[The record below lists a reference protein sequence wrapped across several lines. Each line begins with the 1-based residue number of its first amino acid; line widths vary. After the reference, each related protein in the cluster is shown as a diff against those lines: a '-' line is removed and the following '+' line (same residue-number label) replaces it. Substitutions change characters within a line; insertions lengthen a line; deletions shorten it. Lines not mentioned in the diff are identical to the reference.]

1 LRYVYRHALASGIPL
16 GGLGTGSIEIRVDG
30 KIYDWHIFNNGPWS
44 SRSDDRRAV
53 YMKEDD
59 MFFAI
64 RTCPKGGFPIVRL
77 LRAGSYEL
85 GGDPYTLP
93 WVKPV
98 EGIEFVGEP
107 PFALLRYDDPSLHV
121 EVELEAFSPLI
132 PGNVKNSSTPAAIFR
147 FKLRNK
153 GQEEVDVSLLAGIRN
168 PFTALKGVA
177 GVNEVKPGSP
187 TLLVMRGEGVPPRHA
202 LEGGSMALTVVGG
215 EVSYSAV
222 VPKRKEALARLWVD
236 LRADGA
242 VSGPHRHVAEED
254 FYGVL
259 CARLT
264 LRPGEERTITYIL
277 TWFFPSHYDELGE
290 RLGHAYE
297 NWFTSAEDVARY
309 VAERLSGLYEI
320 TKKFHD
326 DLYVNGTVDRWLADL
341 VGSQLTTLVKAT
353 WFTRDGRF
361 GIWEGYWD
369 PYYMG
374 PGTSAFN
381 TTDVMYYASVMLLFL
396 FPELEVKFLKQHAEW
411 QLSPDCEP
419 YYTAYVLAV
428 PENMYELKKELAR
441 DPAATVDFEKLK
453 KLTSRVVA
461 KTGKDP
467 RGRVPHYFGVSLK
480 RPDAYH
486 MVDLMPKFV
495 LMAYRDALW
504 IGWDLLKE
512 LWPRMVEALEAVLRL
527 HDTVGLRLP
536 YHQTPAGFDAMF
548 RAVEGLRGLPRRLL
562 EFLVLAAQGEAHLP
576 IGFQTFDVWSF
587 IGVAAYTGILWLA
600 ALRAASRAAVRLGDS
615 ERAERYERLLKEAR
629 ENLVKVLWNGEYF
642 DLWYDPVSGLR
653 DKACAAAQLIGQWYA
668 STFTDLG
675 YVVDREKVVS
685 ALRAVKKYNFKPD
698 EGLINGAY
706 PEGPRPA
713 FVGDTVYPNGTG
725 IPFRVGSQMD
735 TPWSGVEFA
744 VASHMI
750 SEGLVE
756 EGLEVLKAVHE
767 RYRLAG
773 HYWNHVEW
781 GAHYMRPMSSWAV
794 IVAVEG
800 LLYDSGARVLRFA
813 PRLRKENFKWI
824 LSLPGCWGVV
834 EQRVTGGGQRVL
846 IELHYGS
853 LKLREVVVERLVPS
867 IKEVKARLGERELRV
882 EWVLEDGMVRATLE
896 EEVTL
901 KAGDRFSL
909 ELA

>member
-1 LRYVYRHALASGIPL
+1 VRYVYRHVLASGVPL
-16 GGLGTGSIEIRVDG
+16 GGLGTGSIEIRADG
-30 KIYDWHIFNNGPWS
+30 KIYEWHIFNNGPWS
-44 SRSDDRRAV
+44 SRSGDRRAV

-64 RTCPKGGFPIVRL
+64 RTCPKGGHPVIRL

-98 EGIEFVGEP
+98 EAIEFVGEP
-107 PFALLRYDDPSLHV
+107 PLALLRYEDPALHV

-132 PGNVKNSSTPAAIFR
+132 PGDVKNSSIPAAVFR

-153 GQEEVDVSLLAGIRN
+153 REDEVEASLLVGVKN
-168 PFTALKGVA
+168 PFTALEGVA
-177 GVNEVKPGSP
+177 GVNEVKPGLP
-187 TLLVMRGEGVPPRHA
+187 TLLIMRGEGVPPRHA
-202 LEGGSMALTVVGG
+202 LEGGSMALTVVGE
-215 EVSYSAV
+215 EVSYSAAV
-222 VPKRKEALARLWVD
+222 TKRKEALARLWVD

-242 VSGPHRHVAEED
+242 VSGPHRHVGEGD
-254 FYGVL
+254 FYGIL
-259 CARLT
+259 CTKLT
-264 LRPGEERTITYIL
+264 LKPGEERVVAYVL
-277 TWFFPSHYDELGE
+277 TWFFPNHYDELGE

-297 NWFTSAEDVARY
+297 NWFASAEDVARY
-309 VAERLSGLYEI
+309 VVERLDRVY
-320 TKKFHD
+320 KAVKRFHD
-326 DLYVNGTVDRWLADL
+326 DLYVDRTVDEWLADL
-341 VGSQLTTLVKAT
+341 VGSQLTTLAKAT

-361 GIWEGYWD
+361 GVWEGYWD

-396 FPELEVKFLKQHAEW
+396 FPELEAKFLKQHAEW
-411 QLSPDCEP
+411 QLSPDHEP
-419 YYTAYVLAV
+419 YYTAYALAV
-428 PENMYELKKELAR
+428 PENMYELKKELAK
-441 DPAATVDFEKLK
+441 DPAATVDFEKLR

-467 RGRVPHYFGVSLK
+467 RGRILHYFGVSLK

-504 IGWDLLKE
+504 MGWDLLEE
-512 LWPRMVEALEAVLRL
+512 LWPRMEEALEAVLRL
-527 HDTVGLRLP
+527 HDKLGMRLP

-548 RAVEGLRGLPRRLL
+548 RAVEGLRGFPRRLL

-587 IGVAAYTGILWLA
+587 IGVASYTGILWLA
-600 ALRAASRAAVRLGDS
+600 ALKAASRAAARLGDH
-615 ERAERYERLLKEAR
+615 ERAEKYERLLREAR
-629 ENLVKVLWNGEYF
+629 ENLIKMLWNGEYF

-653 DKACAAAQLIGQWYA
+653 DKACAAAQLAGQWYA
-668 STFTDLG
+668 SALTDLG

-685 ALRAVKKYNFKPD
+685 ALRAVKKYNYKPD

-706 PEGPRPA
+706 PGGPRPA
-713 FVGDTVYPNGTG
+713 FIGDTTYPNGTG

-750 SEGLVE
+750 SEGLIE

-767 RYRLAG
+767 RYKLAG

-781 GAHYMRPMSSWAV
+781 GAHYMRPMASWAV
-794 IVAVEG
+794 IIAVEG
-800 LLYDSGARVLRFA
+800 LLYDSGTRTLRFA
-813 PRLRKENFKWI
+813 PRLKKENFKWI
-824 LSLPGCWGVV
+824 LSLPGCWGLV
-834 EQRVTGGGQRVL
+834 GQRVEGKKQRVSL
-846 IELHYGS
+846 ELHYGS
-853 LKLREVVVERLVPS
+853 LKLRELIVERLVPHV
-867 IKEVKARLGERELRV
+867 KEVRVRLRG
-882 EWVLEDGMVRATLE
+882 
-896 EEVTL
+896 EEVEAKWAPEEDMERIMLREEVVL
-901 KAGDRFSL
+901 KAGDSLLL
-909 ELA
+909 ELS